1 MQMDVIVKIKYKME
15 NIKSEVRVLRAP
27 KYDIT
32 FENENDIT
40 IFLAGPIQGAT
51 EWHDEVINKIIIEL
65 KNFRTNKNIIICS
78 PKRTKIDNNFNY
90 DEQVDWESY
99 YLEKASKSG
108 IIVFWLA
115 KEKEKIEGRSYSQT
129 SRFEIGEWFAKGQYI
144 KDFKIIVGAD
154 KDFEGLKYINK
165 KFTDVYPKFSLS
177 PNIEDVVNEILLLIY
192 LK

>member
-99 YLEKASKSG
+99 YLEKAS
-108 IIVFWLA
+108 
-115 KEKEKIEGRSYSQT
+115 
-129 SRFEIGEWFAKGQYI
+129 
-144 KDFKIIVGAD
+144 
-154 KDFEGLKYINK
+154 
-165 KFTDVYPKFSLS
+165 
-177 PNIEDVVNEILLLIY
+177 
-192 LK
+192 